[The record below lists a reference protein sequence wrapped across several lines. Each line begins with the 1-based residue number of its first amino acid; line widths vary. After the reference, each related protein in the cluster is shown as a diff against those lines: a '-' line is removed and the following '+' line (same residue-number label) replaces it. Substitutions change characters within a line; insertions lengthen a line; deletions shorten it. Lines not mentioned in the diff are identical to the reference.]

1 MNPAEIVILVL
12 LAAGVAAAVRHAVK
26 HGACG
31 ECSACGTCKACAKGG
46 CAFCPGHKDGSCPA
60 CRKRS
65 DRGPMDGPDR
75 REGTKAGRPS

>member
-12 LAAGVAAAVRHAVK
+12 LAAGVAAAVRRALK

-60 CRKRS
+60 CRGGAHGG
-65 DRGPMDGPDR
+65 GPAGAPPPA
-75 REGTKAGRPS
+75 EGD